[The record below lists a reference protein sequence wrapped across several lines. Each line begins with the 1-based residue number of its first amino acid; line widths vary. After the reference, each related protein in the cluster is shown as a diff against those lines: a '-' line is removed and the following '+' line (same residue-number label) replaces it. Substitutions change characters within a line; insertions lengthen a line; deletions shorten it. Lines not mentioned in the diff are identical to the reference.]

1 MSNPTSILDTVLENN
16 GFWPDVAVRT
26 LAESYRVPHD
36 ARDGMMVDMLIQA
49 MIETNK
55 AAAPARDAAVAQGC
69 ARLADY
75 ADAHPEGM
83 IAGQHQAHHAY
94 LGAVYNLA
102 KARTV
107 KLLQTLVRRP
117 VQEAEANASDNTE
130 QHFLDRH
137 QTALANL
144 LDVMVPGSAHQADF
158 GVHVAALGAGPF
170 RRAGP
175 MP

>member
-1 MSNPTSILDTVLENN
+1 MSNPTPILDTVLENN

-26 LAESYRVPHD
+26 LVESYRVPSD
-36 ARDGMMVDMLIQA
+36 GRDGLPVDTLIQA

-69 ARLADY
+69 ASLADY

-83 IAGQHQAHHAY
+83 IAGHHQARHAY
-94 LGAVYNLA
+94 LSAVYNLA
-102 KARTV
+102 KARTI
-107 KLLQTLVRRP
+107 KPLQVLARRP
-117 VQEAEANASDNTE
+117 IPETETNASEDTE
-130 QHFLDRH
+130 RHFLDRH

-144 LDVMVPGSAHQADF
+144 LDLMVPGSAHQADF

-175 MP
+175 IL